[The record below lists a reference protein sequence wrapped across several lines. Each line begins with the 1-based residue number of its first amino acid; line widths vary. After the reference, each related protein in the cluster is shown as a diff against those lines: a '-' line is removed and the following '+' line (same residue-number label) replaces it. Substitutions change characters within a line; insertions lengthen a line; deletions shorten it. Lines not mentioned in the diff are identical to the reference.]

1 MRHSYLIVIFLLS
14 ISWNMNAQQHPKG
27 HYADINELKM
37 YYEIHGE
44 GSPLVL
50 LHGGGST
57 IESTFGRIL
66 PTLAKKHRV
75 IAVELQAHGR
85 TSDRDRPLTFESD
98 ADDVAALLKHLG
110 IPKAGFMGFSN
121 GGTTCLQIAIRH
133 PSIVDKLI
141 VASAIYQR
149 EAMPAGF
156 FEGMQKVRFED
167 MPPPLKDAFL
177 RVNPDSAALVNSFH
191 RDVARM
197 LAFKDIDDAAIKKI
211 QAPVLVINGDA
222 DVVSNEHALKLSRTL
237 PNAHLLILPG
247 VHGEYIGEICSPHP
261 ESKTPILVTEVI
273 EEFLR

>member
-1 MRHSYLIVIFLLS
+1 
-14 ISWNMNAQQHPKG
+14 
-27 HYADINELKM
+27 
-37 YYEIHGE
+37 
-44 GSPLVL
+44 VL
-50 LHGGGST
+50 P
-57 IESTFGRIL
+57 EF
-66 PTLAKKHRV
+66 AKKHRV

-98 ADDVAALLKHLG
+98 ADDVAALLKHLA
-110 IPKAGFMGFSN
+110 IPKASFMGFSN

-133 PSIVDKLI
+133 PQIVDKMI

-149 EAMPAGF
+149 EAIPDVF
-156 FEGMQKVRFED
+156 WEGMKKARFED

-177 RVNPDSAALVNSFH
+177 SVNPDTAALVNSFH

-197 LAFKDIDDAAIKKI
+197 VAFQNIDETSIKKI
-211 QAPVLVINGDA
+211 QAPTLVINGDA

-237 PNAHLLILPG
+237 PNAHLMIIPG
-247 VHGEYIGEICSPHP
+247 IHGEYIGEICSPHP